1 MKYNI
6 SGSCHGK
13 NMEPSRPTS
22 WKRTLYV
29 TAFAQVMTSLGFS
42 SFFPFL
48 PLYVADLGATSQ
60 LSVEFLAGLA
70 FSGQAFTMM
79 IASPV
84 WGMIADRYGRKL
96 MVERAM
102 FGGAVVVCLM
112 GFARSAEELVLL
124 RAIQG
129 LITGVIGAHNAL
141 VASVVPRERT
151 GYAMGLLQVGLG
163 IGVAL
168 GPLIGGF
175 VADLFGYRAAFFVTG
190 SLLFVSGIIVWV
202 GVEENFRPV
211 SREKVQTRTLMQKW
225 NSILSAP
232 GVLIAY
238 SLRFVSQFGRMMI
251 YPILP
256 FFILSLMNAP
266 SRVNTFTG
274 IVVGTNSVFITL
286 SAIYLGRLG
295 DRIGHRHILIC
306 CFIGGALAFLP
317 QGFVVV
323 PWQLL
328 VLQAL
333 AGAAMGGIIPSISAL
348 LARYTPQG
356 EEGVVYGL
364 DNSVHA
370 GARAIAPVFGA
381 SVAMWMGFRS
391 TFAVIGLLFFMAAI
405 LSMYRLPRERAS
417 GKDPGTD

>member
-1 MKYNI
+1 MVPI
-6 SGSCHGK
+6 
-13 NMEPSRPTS
+13 RPAS

-29 TAFAQVMTSLGFS
+29 TVFAQIMTSIGFS

-48 PLYVADLGATSQ
+48 PLYIADLGADSQ
-60 LSVEFLAGLA
+60 LSVEILSGLA
-70 FSGQAFTMM
+70 FSGQAVMMM
-79 IASPV
+79 IASPI
-84 WGMIADRYGRKL
+84 WGILADRYGRKL

-102 FGGAVVVCLM
+102 FGGAVVICLM

-129 LITGVIGAHNAL
+129 MVTGVVGAHNAL

-163 IGVAL
+163 IGVAI
-168 GPLIGGF
+168 GPLIGGL
-175 VADLFGYRAAFFVTG
+175 VADMFGYRAAFYVTG
-190 SLLFVSGIIVWV
+190 LLLFISGIVVWL
-202 GVEENFRPV
+202 GVEENFQTT
-211 SREKVQTRTLMQKW
+211 SKVKTEIRAIAQKW
-225 NSILSAP
+225 SSILSAP
-232 GVLIAY
+232 GVLITY

-251 YPILP
+251 YPVLP
-256 FFILSLMNAP
+256 FFIQTLMKDP

-274 IVVGTNSVFITL
+274 MVVGTSSVFITL

-295 DRIGHRHILIC
+295 DRIGHRRILIC
-306 CFIGGALAFLP
+306 CFIGGAFAFLP
-317 QGFVVV
+317 QGFVVA

-333 AGAAMGGIIPSISAL
+333 AGAALGGIIPSISAL

-364 DNSVHA
+364 DNSVNS
-370 GARAIAPVFGA
+370 GARALAPIIGA
-381 SVAMWMGFRS
+381 SVAMWMGLRT
-391 TFAVIGLLFFMAAI
+391 TFIVICLLFFMAGI
-405 LSMYRLPRERAS
+405 LSLWRLPRETAS
-417 GKDPGTD
+417 GRKSGSI

>member
-1 MKYNI
+1 MMKKMVGRILMN
-6 SGSCHGK
+6 
-13 NMEPSRPTS
+13 EPAS
-22 WKRTLYV
+22 WKRTLYLIV
-29 TAFAQVMTSLGFS
+29 FAQVITSVGFS

-48 PLYVADLGATSQ
+48 PLYVADLGADSQ

-70 FSGQAFTMM
+70 FSGQAIMMM

-84 WGMIADRYGRKL
+84 WGMVADRYGRKL

-129 LITGVIGAHNAL
+129 CITGVIGAHNAL

-163 IGVAL
+163 VGVAL
-168 GPLIGGF
+168 GPLLGGL
-175 VADLFGYRAAFFVTG
+175 VADLFGYRSAFYVTG
-190 SLLFVSGIIVWV
+190 LLLFVSGIVVWL
-202 GVEENFRPV
+202 GVEENFQPT
-211 SREKVQTRTLMQKW
+211 SAGKTKTRTVLQKW
-225 NSILSAP
+225 NCILLSP
-232 GVLIAY
+232 GVLVTY
-238 SLRFVSQFGRMMI
+238 GLRFISQFGRMMI

-256 FFILSLMNAP
+256 FFVQSLMNDP

-274 IVVGTNSVFITL
+274 MVVGTNSVFVTL

-295 DRIGHRHILIC
+295 DRIGHRLILIC
-306 CFIGGALAFLP
+306 CFIGGAFAFLP
-317 QGFVVV
+317 QGFVVT

-333 AGAAMGGIIPSISAL
+333 AGAALGGIIPSISAL
-348 LARYTPQG
+348 LARYTPPG
-356 EEGVVYGL
+356 EEGAVYGL
-364 DNSVHA
+364 DNSVNS
-370 GARAIAPVFGA
+370 GARAVAPMLGV
-381 SVAMWMGFRS
+381 SVAVWMGLGA
-391 TFAVIGLLFFMAAI
+391 TFTAISLLFFVAMV
-405 LSMYRLPRERAS
+405 LSLWRLPREIAS
-417 GKDPGTD
+417 ERKSGSV

>member
-1 MKYNI
+1 MD
-6 SGSCHGK
+6 
-13 NMEPSRPTS
+13 PARPTS
-22 WKRTLYV
+22 WKRTLYIV
-29 TAFAQVMTSLGFS
+29 VFAQVVTSIGFS

-48 PLYVADLGATSQ
+48 PLYVADLGAVSR
-60 LSVEFLAGLA
+60 LSVEFLSGLA
-70 FSGQAFTMM
+70 FSGQAFMMM

-102 FGGAVVVCLM
+102 FGGAVVIGLM
-112 GFARSAEELVLL
+112 AFARSAEELVLL

-129 LITGVIGAHNAL
+129 LITGVVSAHNAL

-168 GPLIGGF
+168 GPLIGGL
-175 VADLFGYRAAFFVTG
+175 VADLFGYRSAFYVTG
-190 SLLFVSGIIVWV
+190 ALLFVSGIVVWL
-202 GVEENFRPV
+202 GIEEDFRPT
-211 SREKVQTRTLMQKW
+211 SAASPAKPTFTQKW
-225 NSILSAP
+225 NRILSAP
-232 GVLIAY
+232 GVLVTY
-238 SLRFVSQFGRMMI
+238 SLRFISQFGRMMI

-256 FFILSLMNAP
+256 FFVQSLMNDP

-274 IVVGTNSVFITL
+274 LVVGTNSVFVTL

-295 DRIGHRHILIC
+295 DRIGHRLILIC
-306 CFIGGALAFLP
+306 CFMGGALAFLP
-317 QGFVVV
+317 QGFVAA

-333 AGAAMGGIIPSISAL
+333 AGATMGGIIPSISAL

-364 DNSVHA
+364 DNSVNA
-370 GARAIAPVFGA
+370 GARALAPILGA
-381 SVAMWMGFRS
+381 SVAMWMGLPT
-391 TFAVIGLLFFMAAI
+391 TFTATCLLFFMAGI
-405 LSMYRLPRERAS
+405 LSLWRLPREKAS
-417 GKDPGTD
+417 GTNPGN

>member
-1 MKYNI
+1 
-6 SGSCHGK
+6 
-13 NMEPSRPTS
+13 
-22 WKRTLYV
+22 
-29 TAFAQVMTSLGFS
+29 MTSLGFS

-124 RAIQG
+124 RAFQG

-168 GPLIGGF
+168 GPLIGGL
-175 VADLFGYRAAFFVTG
+175 VADLFGYRAAFFVTA
-190 SLLFVSGIIVWV
+190 SLLFISGIIVWV

-211 SREKVQTRTLMQKW
+211 SREKVQTRTLIQKW
-225 NSILSAP
+225 NGILSAP
-232 GVLIAY
+232 GVLVAY
-238 SLRFVSQFGRMMI
+238 SLRFVSQFGRMARVQVI
-251 YPILP
+251 EPIHCTSTAHSAE
-256 FFILSLMNAP
+256 INDSYRYSLEDIKPTDPQESNLI
-266 SRVNTFTG
+266 SWWGGWLFWTG
-274 IVVGTNSVFITL
+274 G
-286 SAIYLGRLG
+286 
-295 DRIGHRHILIC
+295 
-306 CFIGGALAFLP
+306 
-317 QGFVVV
+317 
-323 PWQLL
+323 W
-328 VLQAL
+328 
-333 AGAAMGGIIPSISAL
+333 
-348 LARYTPQG
+348 
-356 EEGVVYGL
+356 
-364 DNSVHA
+364 
-370 GARAIAPVFGA
+370 
-381 SVAMWMGFRS
+381 
-391 TFAVIGLLFFMAAI
+391 
-405 LSMYRLPRERAS
+405 
-417 GKDPGTD
+417 

>member
-1 MKYNI
+1 MTGWILMNDPQERI
-6 SGSCHGK
+6 
-13 NMEPSRPTS
+13 MDPARPTS

-29 TAFAQVMTSLGFS
+29 IVFAQVMTSVGFS

-48 PLYVADLGATSQ
+48 PLYVAELGADSR

-70 FSGQAFTMM
+70 FSGQAVTMM
-79 IASPV
+79 IASPI
-84 WGMIADRYGRKL
+84 WGMVADRYGRKL

-102 FGGAVVVCLM
+102 FGGAVVIGLM
-112 GFARSAEELVLL
+112 AFARSAEELVLL

-168 GPLIGGF
+168 GPLIGGL
-175 VADLFGYRAAFFVTG
+175 VADLFGYRSAFYVT
-190 SLLFVSGIIVWV
+190 SLLLFISGIVVWL
-202 GVEENFRPV
+202 GIEEDFQPRSAARQSKLTFP
-211 SREKVQTRTLMQKW
+211 QKW
-225 NSILSAP
+225 NRILSAP
-232 GVLIAY
+232 GVLITY
-238 SLRFVSQFGRMMI
+238 SLRFISQFGRMMI

-256 FFILSLMNAP
+256 FFIQSLMNDP

-274 IVVGTNSVFITL
+274 IVFGTNSVFVTL

-295 DRIGHRHILIC
+295 DRIGHRIVLIC
-306 CFIGGALAFLP
+306 CFMGGALAFLP
-317 QGFVVV
+317 QGFVAA

-328 VLQAL
+328 VLQAM
-333 AGAAMGGIIPSISAL
+333 AGATLGGIIPSISAL
-348 LARYTPQG
+348 LARYTPPG

-364 DNSVHA
+364 DNSITA
-370 GARAIAPVFGA
+370 GARALAPLLGA
-381 SVAMWMGFRS
+381 SVAVWMGLRT
-391 TFAVIGLLFFMAAI
+391 TFMAICLLFFMAGI
-405 LSMYRLPRERAS
+405 LSLWRLPREKAS
-417 GKDPGTD
+417 GQG

>member
-1 MKYNI
+1 MDQA
-6 SGSCHGK
+6 
-13 NMEPSRPTS
+13 RPIS

-29 TAFAQVMTSLGFS
+29 TVFAQIMTSLGFS

-48 PLYVADLGATSQ
+48 PLYVAELGTNTQ
-60 LSVEFLAGLA
+60 LSVEFLSGLA
-70 FSGQAFTMM
+70 FSGQAFMMM

-102 FGGAVVVCLM
+102 FGGAVVVLLM

-124 RAIQG
+124 RTVQG
-129 LITGVIGAHNAL
+129 MITGVIGAHNAL

-163 IGVAL
+163 IGVAM
-168 GPLIGGF
+168 GPLVGGL
-175 VADLFGYRAAFFVTG
+175 VADLFGYRAAFYVTS
-190 SLLFVSGIIVWV
+190 SLLFVSGIVVWF
-202 GVEENFRPV
+202 GVEENFRPT
-211 SREKVQTRTLMQKW
+211 SREKVETRTLLQKW
-225 NSILSAP
+225 SSILSAS
-232 GVLIAY
+232 GVLITY
-238 SLRFVSQFGRMMI
+238 SLRFISQFGRMMI

-256 FFILSLMNAP
+256 FFILPLMNDP

-295 DRIGHRHILIC
+295 DRIGHRLILIC

-317 QGFVVV
+317 QGFVVA

-333 AGAAMGGIIPSISAL
+333 AGAALGGIIPSISAL

-364 DNSVHA
+364 DNSVHS
-370 GARAIAPVFGA
+370 GARALAPIFGA
-381 SVAMWMGFRS
+381 SVAMWMGYRT

-405 LSMYRLPRERAS
+405 LSLWRLPRER
-417 GKDPGTD
+417 DPGKETGTG

>member
-1 MKYNI
+1 MTINA
-6 SGSCHGK
+6 GAG
-13 NMEPSRPTS
+13 PVS

-29 TAFAQVMTSLGFS
+29 TVFAQVMTSFGFS

-48 PLYVADLGATSQ
+48 PLYVADLGANSQ

-102 FGGAVVVCLM
+102 FGGAVVVFLM

-168 GPLIGGF
+168 GPLIGGL
-175 VADLFGYRAAFFVTG
+175 VADLFGYRATFYVTS
-190 SLLFVSGIIVWV
+190 SLLFVSGIVVWF
-202 GVEENFRPV
+202 GVEENFRPP
-211 SREKVQTRTLMQKW
+211 STGKIDTRTLTQKW
-225 NSILSAP
+225 NCILSAP
-232 GVLIAY
+232 GVLIVY
-238 SLRFVSQFGRMMI
+238 SLRFISQFGRMMI

-256 FFILSLMNAP
+256 FFIQSLMNNP

-295 DRIGHRHILIC
+295 DRIGHRLILIC

-317 QGFVVV
+317 QGFVVA

-333 AGAAMGGIIPSISAL
+333 AGAALGGIIPAISAL
-348 LARYTPQG
+348 LAKYTPQG

-364 DNSVHA
+364 DNSVNS
-370 GARAIAPVFGA
+370 GARALAPMFGV
-381 SVAMWMGFRS
+381 SVAMWMGLQT
-391 TFAVIGLLFFMAAI
+391 TFTAICLLFFMAGL
-405 LSMYRLPRERAS
+405 LSLWRLPRERPP
-417 GKDPGTD
+417 GRDPGN